1 MIENI
6 RYGIYKI
13 IPADLLSVFEPH
25 ELDMIINGKN
35 EIDLQDLKNNIQYTN
50 YNPNDEVIQW
60 FWEYVGSLDQEQLEN
75 VLHFVTGNSRVPI
88 QGFKYL

>member
-60 FWEYVGSLDQEQLEN
+60 FWEYVDSLDQEQL
-75 VLHFVTGNSRVPI
+75 
-88 QGFKYL
+88 